1 MIEPLDFRDILRLR
15 IQGLGM
21 ARKTL
26 CTLSTANLLHN
37 LEVIR
42 SKAPKS
48 KIMAM
53 VKANAYGHG
62 IRSVSQRL
70 QGHIDALGVA
80 CIDEALALRQ
90 AGVTTPITLAEGIFA
105 PEELCVAAEQG
116 FTVVFHSDHQIGW
129 LQQTK
134 LPAKLRAWIKI
145 NTGMGRLGFYPEAAE
160 KAMKTLSENASIIQ
174 PVGIISH
181 FACADEPVH
190 PLNAEQIASFTS
202 FAEKYPGERSFC
214 NSAAIFAFPK
224 MQFDMVRPGLA
235 LYGASPLA
243 GKSAASLGL
252 KPVMT
257 FKTELIAIQ
266 KFKRGESVGYGAGF
280 VCPEDMPVGIASV
293 GYGDGY
299 PRVVQEGASVLV
311 GEERCSLLGRIAMDM
326 AAVDLRY
333 CADADVGEKVT
344 LWGEGLPVEDLAT
357 YSGRLSYDL
366 LTGIQNRVRF
376 EWKAVGESEIQSP
389 ALRVVSRNT

>member
-1 MIEPLDFRDILRLR
+1 
-15 IQGLGM
+15 M

-37 LEVIR
+37 LDVI
-42 SKAPKS
+42 KAKALKS

-70 QGHIDALGVA
+70 QGTIDALGVA

-90 AGVTTPITLAEGIFA
+90 AKVTTPITLVEGVFA
-105 PEELCVAAEQG
+105 PEELQIAAEQG
-116 FTVVFHSDHQIGW
+116 FSVVFHSDHQVRW
-129 LQQTK
+129 LEQKK

-145 NTGMGRLGFYPEAAE
+145 NTGMGRLGFSPEAGAL
-160 KAMKTLSENASIIQ
+160 AMKTLSENDSIVQ
-174 PVGIISH
+174 SVGMMSH
-181 FACADEPVH
+181 FACADDPEH
-190 PLNAEQIASFTS
+190 PMNAKQISAFTS
-202 FAEKYPGERSFC
+202 FASKYPGEKSLC
-214 NSAAIFAFPK
+214 NSAALFAFPQ
-224 MQFDMVRPGLA
+224 MQHDWVRPGLA
-235 LYGASPLA
+235 LYGASPFV

-266 KFKRGESVGYGAGF
+266 KFKRGDSVGYGANF
-280 VCPEDMPVGIASV
+280 ICPEDMPVGIASV

-299 PRVVQEGASVLV
+299 PRLVQEGASVLV

-326 AAVDLRY
+326 AAVDLRP
-333 CADADVGEKVT
+333 CANAIVGDKVT

-357 YSGRLSYDL
+357 YSDRLSYDL
-366 LTGIQNRVRF
+366 MTGIQNRVRF
-376 EWKAVGESEIQSP
+376 EWKADAEKEQTLKPFVAAQGK
-389 ALRVVSRNT
+389 